1 MQIRTTRRGFIRA
14 ASVCGFA
21 SYMGRGVA
29 GAMEQNST
37 SDGVKIDTIELG
49 FPLVDFHVHLD
60 NSTIDKVL
68 ELSSERARI
77 SDRNTGGVKFGIVE
91 HAGTKENKY
100 PVVLSNDE
108 ELSAYLKMLEGKP
121 VYKGVQAEYNDWM
134 GCFSKGVL
142 DQLDF
147 VLTDTMTFPGKD
159 GRRMKLWEK
168 DSDIGEPK
176 DFMDRY
182 VDWHLDILSCG
193 RVDILANVSWL
204 PAPLSADYD
213 AWWTEP
219 RMRKVIDAALKKNIA
234 IEISSS
240 FKLPKMPF
248 LRMAKDAG
256 IKFSFGSNGRYPNM
270 GKLDHS
276 ILMAKELGLKSS
288 DMFDPAAKRGKTD
301 G

>member
-1 MQIRTTRRGFIRA
+1 
-14 ASVCGFA
+14 
-21 SYMGRGVA
+21 
-29 GAMEQNST
+29 MEQNST
-37 SDGVKIDTIELG
+37 SDGIKIDAIELG

-60 NSTIDKVL
+60 GSTIDKVL
-68 ELSSERARI
+68 ELSSER
-77 SDRNTGGVKFGIVE
+77 GVKFGIVE
-91 HAGTKENKY
+91 HGGTKENKY

-108 ELSAYLKMLEGKP
+108 DLSAYLKMLEGKP

-134 GCFSKGVL
+134 DCFSKSVL

-168 DSDIGEPK
+168 DADIGEPK
-176 DFMDRY
+176 DFMDRF
-182 VDWHLDILSCG
+182 VDWHIEILSCG

-204 PAPLSADYD
+204 PAPLSSDYD

-219 RMRKVIDAALKKNIA
+219 RMRKVIDAAIKKNIA

-270 GKLDHS
+270 GKLDYS

-288 DMFDPAAKRGKTD
+288 DMFDPATKRHKMNGS
-301 G
+301 

>member
-1 MQIRTTRRGFIRA
+1 MQIGTTRRGFIRA
-14 ASVCGFA
+14 ASVCAFA
-21 SYMGRGVA
+21 SYIGRGVA
-29 GAMEQNST
+29 GAMEQNGT
-37 SDGVKIDTIELG
+37 SDGMKIDTIELG
-49 FPLVDFHVHLD
+49 FPLADFHVHLD
-60 NSTIDKVL
+60 NSTIDEVL
-68 ELSSERARI
+68 MLSTER
-77 SDRNTGGVKFGIVE
+77 GVKFGIVE

-108 ELSAYLKMLEGKP
+108 ELSAYLKMLDGKP

-134 GCFSKGVL
+134 GCFSNGVL

-168 DSDIGEPK
+168 DSDIGEPN
-176 DFMDRY
+176 DFMDRF
-182 VDWHLDILSCG
+182 VDWHIEILSCG

-204 PAPLSADYD
+204 PTPLSSDYD

-240 FKLPKMPF
+240 FKLPRMPF
-248 LRMAKDAG
+248 LRMAKAAG

-270 GKLDHS
+270 GRLDHS

-288 DMFDPAAKRGKTD
+288 DMFDPAAKRHKTD